1 MRNRLERGLE
11 LSIVLAALATIPL
24 VIAEERSIAPRITAI
39 GNWIVWCVFLAEYLI
54 LMALA
59 SDRLKYARY
68 GWFNATIVVLSFP
81 QFPSLLAVVR
91 LARLAR
97 LFRLLRLSVV
107 ALRGLSGLRSAL
119 GRPGLIYM
127 AGATLFLVLAGGALL
142 YLLEPEAVEGNV
154 WNGLWWAVVT
164 ATTVGYGDVYPT
176 TGAGRVVGIAVM
188 LAGIGL
194 VSTLAASIA
203 AHFVKQEEGAEL
215 DTLVQRLERIEAL
228 LQRVVDR
235 EDRTRQER

>member
-11 LSIVLAALATIPL
+11 ISITLAALATIPL
-24 VIAEERSIAPRITAI
+24 VVAEERSIEPRITAI

-68 GWFNATIVVLSFP
+68 SWFNAAIVILSFP
-81 QFPSLLAVVR
+81 QLPSLLAVVR

-97 LFRLLRLSVV
+97 LFRLLRLPVV
-107 ALRGLSGLRSAL
+107 TLRGLSGLRSAL

-127 AGATLFLVLAGGALL
+127 AGVTLFLVLAGGALL
-142 YLLEPEAVEGNV
+142 SLVEPEAVGGNV

-164 ATTVGYGDVYPT
+164 VTTVGYGDVYPT
-176 TGAGRVVGIAVM
+176 TGAGRVVGIALM
-188 LAGIGL
+188 LAGIGFI
-194 VSTLAASIA
+194 SALAASVA
-203 AHFVKQEEGAEL
+203 AHFVKQDEGAEL
-215 DTLVQRLERIEAL
+215 GALVQRLERIEL
-228 LQRVVDR
+228 LLRRVVDR
-235 EDRTRQER
+235 EDRTQQER